1 MSAASRGWGPG
12 WPNCQYS
19 KWVTIT
25 LSNGQRLSVRGEI
38 SFLVKGLCEETMR
51 RGYGLVNGW
60 CWGSA
65 CRAIRGTSTASNHS
79 WGLAVDLNAPNNPMS
94 SKLITDMP
102 RWMVDLWERYG
113 FRWGGRYRT
122 RPDAMHY
129 EYMGTPADAK
139 RHTDQFF
146 ADLAKPSPTPTPPPE
161 EDDDMQQLI
170 IKGRTEAEWWI
181 TDGRSKSHV
190 QSRADAQ
197 AMAFVGF
204 AKLKKNDPPE
214 PFVLDQGFV
223 DRIPTIV
230 AADTLAEMER
240 RLASKLS
247 GSGTGLTE
255 AAAKRAAKEAI
266 TEVLRSV

>member
-1 MSAASRGWGPG
+1 M
-12 WPNCQYS
+12 
-19 KWVTIT
+19 
-25 LSNGQRLSVRGEI
+25 
-38 SFLVKGLCEETMR
+38 
-51 RGYGLVNGW
+51 
-60 CWGSA
+60 
-65 CRAIRGTSTASNHS
+65 
-79 WGLAVDLNAPNNPMS
+79 
-94 SKLITDMP
+94 
-102 RWMVDLWERYG
+102 
-113 FRWGGRYRT
+113 
-122 RPDAMHY
+122 
-129 EYMGTPADAK
+129 
-139 RHTDQFF
+139 
-146 ADLAKPSPTPTPPPE
+146 
-161 EDDDMQQLI
+161 QLI